1 MRYLFLSLFVLFTIS
16 LSAQSKADKAI
27 LTKLDATFEKALK
40 DFNVPGMAI
49 AIVKDDQV
57 IFNKGYGVKNAK
69 TGEAVTPNTSF
80 AIASNTKAFTAA
92 ALAILV
98 DEGKIKWTDKVRKYL
113 PYFQLYSPYV
123 SEELTIRDLLCHR
136 TGLATF
142 SGDLIWYG
150 TSHSREEVIRRAKYL
165 EPVYGFRETYG
176 YSNIMFL
183 AAGEIIPAVTGQSWD
198 DFIKERFFTPLNM
211 PFANTSIKQ
220 FKRGQDISA
229 PHNEV
234 NGVNTPI
241 DYVDWDN
248 IGPAGSINASTTDVV
263 QWIRLQ
269 LGKGTLDGKKYW
281 SEARTW
287 EMWENITPKNVSKW
301 QRENMPTRHFNGYGL
316 GWELME
322 YGGEKVVSHGG
333 GYDGM
338 ISKTMMVPG
347 KNFGF
352 VILTNNINGLST
364 YLSFSILDAFL
375 EVTPAR
381 DWPAIFKEMEAKNKL
396 EDAVHKAE
404 CDAMRNRESKPGLA
418 PEAYAGVYASEMY
431 GEVEVKFENG
441 NYSIDFKPT
450 ALFKGR
456 LVHWQYETFTL
467 EWTTQMMLPS
477 GTATFVQDA
486 EGKVNE
492 LRIIVENPDFDFS
505 ELKLYKK

>member
-1 MRYLFLSLFVLFTIS
+1 MRYFFLSLFVLFTIS
-16 LSAQSKADKAI
+16 LSAQSKTDKAI
-27 LTKLDATFEKALK
+27 LTKLDAAFEKALK

-333 GYDGM
+333 GYDGVM
-338 ISKTMMVPG
+338 HSG
-347 KNFGF
+347 N
-352 VILTNNINGLST
+352 
-364 YLSFSILDAFL
+364 
-375 EVTPAR
+375 
-381 DWPAIFKEMEAKNKL
+381 
-396 EDAVHKAE
+396 
-404 CDAMRNRESKPGLA
+404 SKPSLA